1 MKYFDGHN
9 DCLLRLFQST
19 SPDPAQLFFTQQD
32 QGHIDL
38 PRLLKGGFCGGFFA
52 IYVPADPLQGAHTL
66 LANSD
71 HTPLAKALDTDYA
84 RRCTIT
90 MASVLLRLVER
101 SQGHLSLITSRTALD
116 NAISQNRL
124 AVIFHL
130 EGAEAIDADLA
141 MLDLLYAAG
150 LRSLG
155 PVWSR
160 PNIFAEGVPF
170 RYPSSPDIGGG
181 LTEAG
186 IRLIHTCNQKRIL
199 IDLSHLNEKGFW
211 DVARYSTAPLVAT
224 HSNAHALCQQS
235 RNLTDRQLDCIRE
248 RNGMV
253 GVNFAAAFL
262 RADGQRRPDTPLS
275 DILRHLDYLIARLG
289 EDKVGFGSDF
299 DGAVIPDAIKDS
311 AGIPHLI
318 SAMRQHGYND
328 ALLEKLCWKN
338 WVNVIGRTLGDD

>member
-9 DCLLRLFQST
+9 DCLLRLFQSK
-19 SPDPAQLFFTQQD
+19 SPDPAQLFFTQRD

-90 MASVLLRLVER
+90 MASVLLRLVDR

-141 MLDLLYAAG
+141 LT
-150 LRSLG
+150 RSCVVAPQYFCRRCSVSLSEQ
-155 PVWSR
+155 SR
-160 PNIFAEGVPF
+160 HRRRSYGSGHSIN
-170 RYPSSPDIGGG
+170 
-181 LTEAG
+181 
-186 IRLIHTCNQKRIL
+186 
-199 IDLSHLNEKGFW
+199 SHL
-211 DVARYSTAPLVAT
+211 
-224 HSNAHALCQQS
+224 QS
-235 RNLTDRQLDCIRE
+235 KTDF
-248 RNGMV
+248 N
-253 GVNFAAAFL
+253 
-262 RADGQRRPDTPLS
+262 
-275 DILRHLDYLIARLG
+275 
-289 EDKVGFGSDF
+289 
-299 DGAVIPDAIKDS
+299 
-311 AGIPHLI
+311 
-318 SAMRQHGYND
+318 
-328 ALLEKLCWKN
+328 
-338 WVNVIGRTLGDD
+338 